1 MKNAKSHVYIYVKN
15 PGWAKA
21 KTHSAHQAMLGM
33 GVQTDRHPELKMHI
47 KPNLPTIW
55 NYDEDGNP
63 TTLLQVATSWILT
76 GDMTDLSDDDID
88 DILTEVIG
96 GNPNLEILR
105 IAAED
110 YQQFIY
116 EHAIEFGEIVA

>member
-1 MKNAKSHVYIYVKN
+1 
-15 PGWAKA
+15 
-21 KTHSAHQAMLGM
+21 MLGI
-33 GVQTDRHPELKMHI
+33 GVQSNRHPELKMHI
-47 KPNLPTIW
+47 KPNIPTIW

-76 GDMTDLSDDDID
+76 GDMTDVSNDDID
-88 DILTEVIG
+88 ELWSEIVG
-96 GNPNLEILR
+96 GQPNLDILR

-116 EHAIEFGEIVA
+116 EHAIEFSEIVA